1 MEHIGALRVPGGF
14 SAEGRWRWLL
24 NGSGVWVRRADIT
37 GFLFLDSE
45 GYRPDPKLEDF
56 LAKGPPPVYIG

>member
-1 MEHIGALRVPGGF
+1 MDGAW
-14 SAEGRWRWLL
+14 RWRL
-24 NGSGVWVRRADIT
+24 NGSGVSVPRADIT